1 MVLFYTFLE
10 NIRSDIDGF
19 GLESKGQQYG
29 YNVLGII
36 ISKSFWN
43 DYHKIEVYMEQIKLL
58 SGREIAYK
66 GNFPQE
72 ALDKENIDNLDQEN
86 LNQQNLEQ
94 EYIDGKNLNSE
105 NTAQEHLRQDDK
117 NAKLA
122 DKRTLKKGTLDKK
135 TSRKKRWFRA
145 AGICALLTAAVVV
158 TGALVLRK
166 DIKVNPI
173 LAKGYEVHGVDV
185 SHYQGTIDWD
195 VLSQNQDFA
204 FIKATEGS
212 THVDERFLDNWQAAG
227 QTHLYLGAYH
237 FFSFDSAGDQQA
249 ASYIETV
256 GDLDGKLAPVVD
268 VEYYGNKKSNPP
280 ERTEVIENLTAMLD
294 TLEQHYE
301 VKPIIYTT
309 YTVYNDYIKGEFEGY
324 PLWVRS
330 VYCPPSVLFGNK
342 WSFWQYM
349 DTAML
354 DGYAGAEQYIDV
366 NVFRGTRQELEK
378 MTIQK
383 IMY

>member
-1 MVLFYTFLE
+1 
-10 NIRSDIDGF
+10 
-19 GLESKGQQYG
+19 
-29 YNVLGII
+29 
-36 ISKSFWN
+36 
-43 DYHKIEVYMEQIKLL
+43 MEQTKLL
-58 SGREIAYK
+58 SGRGIAYK
-66 GNFPQE
+66 ENFPQE
-72 ALDKENIDNLDQEN
+72 TLDKENIEHLDQEY

-94 EYIDGKNLNSE
+94 EYIDRKNLNTE
-105 NTAQEHLRQDDK
+105 NTTQEYLGQDDGNVK
-117 NAKLA
+117 FADALKIKKLN
-122 DKRTLKKGTLDKK
+122 RK
-135 TSRKKRWFRA
+135 TSSKKRWFRA
-145 AGICALLTAAVVV
+145 AGICALLTVAVAV

-212 THVDERFLDNWQAAG
+212 THVDERFLDNWKAAER
-227 QTHLYLGAYH
+227 THLYLGAYH
-237 FFSFDSAGDQQA
+237 FFSFDSEGDKQA

-280 ERTEVIENLTAMLD
+280 ERAEVIENLAALLD

-354 DGYAGAEQYIDV
+354 DGYTGAEQYIDV

-383 IMY
+383 TMY

>member
-1 MVLFYTFLE
+1 
-10 NIRSDIDGF
+10 
-19 GLESKGQQYG
+19 
-29 YNVLGII
+29 
-36 ISKSFWN
+36 
-43 DYHKIEVYMEQIKLL
+43 MEQTKLL
-58 SGREIAYK
+58 PGQETAYK
-66 GNFPQE
+66 EDFLQ
-72 ALDKENIDNLDQEN
+72 KTLDQVN
-86 LNQQNLEQ
+86 LKQEHLHQEDLEHEKLEQ
-94 EYIDGKNLNSE
+94 ERAEQDKLEQENFVTGNLNTESLE
-105 NTAQEHLRQDDK
+105 QERFGQDDGSIK
-117 NAKLA
+117 FL
-122 DKRTLKKGTLDKK
+122 DKRISGKLNKR
-135 TSRKKRWFRA
+135 TSRKKRGFYWA

-166 DIKVNPI
+166 DIKINPL

-185 SHYQGTIDWD
+185 SHYQGTIDWG

-212 THVDERFLDNWQAAG
+212 THVDECFLDNWQAAG

-237 FFSFDSAGDQQA
+237 FFSFDSDGDKQA

-256 GDLDGKLAPVVD
+256 GELDGKLAPVVD
-268 VEYYGNKKSNPP
+268 VEYYGNKRSNPP
-280 ERTEVIENLTAMLD
+280 ERTEVIENLAAMLD

-366 NVFRGTRQELEK
+366 NVFRGTKQELEK
-378 MTIQK
+378 LTIQK
-383 IMY
+383 IIY

>member
-1 MVLFYTFLE
+1 
-10 NIRSDIDGF
+10 
-19 GLESKGQQYG
+19 
-29 YNVLGII
+29 
-36 ISKSFWN
+36 
-43 DYHKIEVYMEQIKLL
+43 MEQTKLL
-58 SGREIAYK
+58 LG
-66 GNFPQE
+66 QE
-72 ALDKENIDNLDQEN
+72 TAHKEDFLQKTLDQEN
-86 LNQQNLEQ
+86 LKQKHLQQEDLEQ
-94 EYIDGKNLNSE
+94 EKVEQENLGQEKLEQENLVRRNLNTESLE
-105 NTAQEHLRQDDK
+105 QERLGQNDGSIK
-117 NAKLA
+117 FSGK
-122 DKRTLKKGTLDKK
+122 KIFGKETLKIKK
-135 TSRKKRWFRA
+135 LNKRASRKKRGFYWA

-166 DIKVNPI
+166 DIKINPL

-185 SHYQGTIDWD
+185 SHYQGTIDWG

-212 THVDERFLDNWQAAG
+212 THVDECFLDNWQAAG

-237 FFSFDSAGDQQA
+237 FFSFDSDGDKQA

-256 GDLDGKLAPVVD
+256 GELDGKLAPVVD
-268 VEYYGNKKSNPP
+268 VEYYGNKRSNPP
-280 ERTEVIENLTAMLD
+280 ERTEVIENLAAMLD

-366 NVFRGTRQELEK
+366 NVFRGTKQELEK
-378 MTIQK
+378 LTIQK
-383 IMY
+383 IIY